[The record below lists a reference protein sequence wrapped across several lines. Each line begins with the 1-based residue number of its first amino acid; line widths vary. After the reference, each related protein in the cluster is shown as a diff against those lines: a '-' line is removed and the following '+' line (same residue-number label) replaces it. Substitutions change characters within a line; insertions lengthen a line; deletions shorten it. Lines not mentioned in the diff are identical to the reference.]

1 MSSPAS
7 DTPAPTWTPSPAE
20 PLRHQVL
27 AALAQHRIATTSQ
40 LRRMLR
46 PGSTRQ
52 LISRVLNRLRS
63 DGFVDRTVLPDAK
76 RTRTH
81 AWYLTQEGSRLTR
94 DLPVLRGRPPYPIT
108 STTTASLKTPHALTV
123 VRTHLAFA
131 EDARRLGHEHG
142 PWDWT
147 PEVSHSIGEGEHVM
161 ADALMYYTAIESE
174 HRRKLRAFVE
184 VDRNTMSSERLA
196 VKLIE
201 YARLFQYEA
210 QPVGRRRQAAAG
222 PAWLRWYPVF
232 PRVLF
237 VLTGASRSR
246 LENRMSDLQ
255 AMVAQHPLVAAL
267 AREVRLGAAVLEDIE
282 QHGPAQTVWVPLS
295 GGKLDR
301 PVMSPLSRLREREA
315 LNGRAER
322 TRTAHARHT

>member
-1 MSSPAS
+1 MTSPTSSAPATS
-7 DTPAPTWTPSPAE
+7 LAPSPAE

-46 PGSTRQ
+46 PDGTRQ
-52 LISRVLNRLRS
+52 LLSRVLNKLRA
-63 DGFVDRTVLPDAK
+63 DGFVGYTVLPDASRS
-76 RTRTH
+76 RTN

-108 STTTASLKTPHALTV
+108 STTAASLKTPHTLAA
-123 VRTHLAFA
+123 VRAHLAFA

-147 PEVSHSIGEGEHVM
+147 PEVSHSIGEGKRVV
-161 ADALMYYTAIESE
+161 ADALMYYTVAESE

-184 VDRNTMSSERLA
+184 VDRTTMSSERLA

-201 YARLFQYEA
+201 YARLFQHEA
-210 QPVGRRRQAAAG
+210 QPVGRRKPAGAG

-237 VLTGASRSR
+237 VLTGASRAR

-255 AMVAQHPLVAAL
+255 AMVAHHPLVAAL
-267 AREVRLGAAVLEDIE
+267 ALEVRLGAAVLEDLE
-282 QHGPAQTVWVPLS
+282 QHGPAQSVWVPLT
-295 GGKLDR
+295 GGKPR
-301 PVMSPLSRLREREA
+301 PWTEL
-315 LNGRAER
+315 
-322 TRTAHARHT
+322 